1 MMRVKSQSSLQD
13 EVSAEI
19 AVVIPFRGQLEEL
32 ADAVES
38 VRLSTMQE
46 FRILVIDDRPGEV
59 SFPNFLHHDEY
70 LRSYGQGLSKV
81 IELSKLHLEEKY
93 VALLAG
99 DDLMSPSRLQLQFE
113 EIQKLNSEIC
123 LSGMRKFSS
132 VHKEIEMLT
141 GIPKIKT
148 FTKMWL
154 LLGAYGADGTIFMT
168 SDFYRDKYV
177 LDPTDSYSDWTLA
190 LANYPRE
197 IAYVAEDL
205 VFYRQHA
212 NQTTRNQRNSFL
224 ESGVYPAWSEVYEE
238 FFGSKPS
245 IEVFLIL
252 GAPWFRKKIQ
262 PKNIR
267 ESSFYSAQILS
278 RFRSEGFTLAEINS
292 VESLIIRRYLFR
304 TSPRN
309 IISIIS
315 VLYSQEINHPFSRL
329 ILEASKVT
337 KAAFLQRDIKP
348 RTVKV

>member
-1 MMRVKSQSSLQD
+1 MISVSSHAGLQD
-13 EVSAEI
+13 EVPAEI
-19 AVVIPFRGQLEEL
+19 LVLIPFRGQLEEL
-32 ADAVES
+32 SATVDS
-38 VRLSTMQE
+38 VRQSTMQK

-59 SFPNFLHHDEY
+59 SAPDFLHCDEY
-70 LRSYGQGLSKV
+70 LRSHGQGLSKV
-81 IELSKLHLEEKY
+81 IELSKLHVTERY

-113 EIQKLNSEIC
+113 EIQKLNAEIC

-132 VHKEIEMLT
+132 IHKELEMLS
-141 GIPKIKT
+141 GIPIIKT

-190 LANYPRE
+190 LANYPSE
-197 IAYVAEDL
+197 IAYVAQDL

-224 ESGVYPAWSEVYEE
+224 DSGVYPAWSKVYEE
-238 FFGSKPS
+238 FFGATPP

-262 PKNIR
+262 PKYIG
-267 ESSFYSAQILS
+267 ESGFYTAQILS
-278 RFRSEGFTLAEINS
+278 RFRSEGFTPAEINS

-304 TSPRN
+304 ASPRN

-315 VLYSQEINHPFSRL
+315 VLFSQEINHPFLRL
-329 ILEASKVT
+329 ILEASKVA